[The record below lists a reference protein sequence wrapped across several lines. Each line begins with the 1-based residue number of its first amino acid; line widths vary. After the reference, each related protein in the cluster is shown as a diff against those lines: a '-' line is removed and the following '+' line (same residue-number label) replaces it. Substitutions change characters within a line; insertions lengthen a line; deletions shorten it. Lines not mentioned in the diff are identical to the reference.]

1 MKLGEISPNHY
12 EILEI
17 GVVLSQFS
25 AKEID
30 FYTEEIFDRNCL
42 LTAIS
47 VILSVPRRA
56 QLARWLLTQHVW
68 PTMSGRFKH
77 AKGCQGRSVMGL
89 I

>member
-30 FYTEEIFDRNCL
+30 FYMEEIFDRNCL
-42 LTAIS
+42 LTTVS
-47 VILSVPRRA
+47 VILGVPRRA
-56 QLARWLLTQHVW
+56 QLARCLLTRHVW
-68 PTMSGRFKH
+68 PTMSRRFKH
-77 AKGCQGRSVMGL
+77 AKGCRGRLVMRL